1 MIISILKNA
10 SLNQQQK
17 YKTNRQVKIASF
29 YFAVSEVTSK
39 SNLIIHFRGDTDAGS
54 TKTA

>member
-17 YKTNRQVKIASF
+17 YKTGENCKFLFCSF
-29 YFAVSEVTSK
+29 RGVTSK